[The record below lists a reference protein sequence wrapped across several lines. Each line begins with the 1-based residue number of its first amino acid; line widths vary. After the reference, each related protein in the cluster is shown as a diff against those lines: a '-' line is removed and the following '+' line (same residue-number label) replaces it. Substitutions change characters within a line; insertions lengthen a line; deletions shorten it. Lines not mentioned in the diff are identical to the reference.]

1 MVVLKGA
8 SIEGKMDDVVVMNL
22 FGGNIVTELKPN
34 AVQEIDF
41 LGRKARSM
49 GTEIKN
55 MFLPDATLA
64 AIDRAGALLRGLN
77 CHISLV
83 AAQSVPYPLP
93 LERPPVLLG
102 FNKQRL
108 VDIASESPVETTAH
122 LYLCRWRSETL
133 ASALKPGTVVV
144 IGGRKRWWPTWEK
157 SLARKLRRTGFTVI
171 FLELPEARR
180 PATND

>member
-1 MVVLKGA
+1 MEPFRQFLVGNGTLSHGTTLPA
-8 SIEGKMDDVVVMNL
+8 SPPGTNESEGKL
-22 FGGNIVTELKPN
+22 
-34 AVQEIDF
+34 EITVIF
-41 LGRKARSM
+41 TSA
-49 GTEIKN
+49 
-55 MFLPDATLA
+55 DATLA

-108 VDIASESPVETTAH
+108 VDIASESPVDTTVH

>member
-1 MVVLKGA
+1 MEPFRQFLVGNGTLSHGTTLPA
-8 SIEGKMDDVVVMNL
+8 SPPGTNESEGKL
-22 FGGNIVTELKPN
+22 
-34 AVQEIDF
+34 EITVIF
-41 LGRKARSM
+41 TSA
-49 GTEIKN
+49 
-55 MFLPDATLA
+55 DATLA

-108 VDIASESPVETTAH
+108 VDIASESPVDTTVH

-133 ASALKPGTVVV
+133 ASALKPGTVVF

>member
-1 MVVLKGA
+1 MEPFRQFLVGNGTQSHGTSVPASGPGTNRPDGKLEITVLFT
-8 SIEGKMDDVVVMNL
+8 SSE
-22 FGGNIVTELKPN
+22 
-34 AVQEIDF
+34 
-41 LGRKARSM
+41 
-49 GTEIKN
+49 
-55 MFLPDATLA
+55 ATVA
-64 AIDRAGALLRGLN
+64 AIDRAAALLNGLN
-77 CHISLV
+77 GRISVV

-93 LERPPVLLG
+93 LERPPVLLDL
-102 FNKQRL
+102 NQQRL
-108 VDIASESPVETTAH
+108 IDIASKSPVETTVH